1 MEKISYYKKYLILA
15 SCLVLFVVAGICYF
29 MLNNNDSVIT
39 EVLAETTSTTSA
51 VKEESTKLYFDIKG
65 SVKKPGVYEFT
76 QGDKIIDAI
85 NKAGGLTKNATTN
98 NLNLSKKL
106 TNEMVI
112 YVFSKNELTTTK
124 AYEQVSNASEC
135 KCETIELLFI
145 VLCLFQLGFLNQNLS
160 TVIYACIYD
169 KFNLHICVLLYSKFK
184 PVNLCGQLLMAHARV
199 EDLAFQQLHILAA
212 QCELLASLSHAAA
225 AGDCK
230 RNNPLGSH
238 IITY

>member
-15 SCLVLFVVAGICYF
+15 SCLVLFAVAGIGYF
-29 MLNNNDSVIT
+29 MLSNNDSVIT
-39 EVLAETTSTTSA
+39 EVLAETTNTTSA

-124 AYEQVSNASEC
+124 AYEPVSNASEC
-135 KCETIELLFI
+135 KCETIEI
-145 VLCLFQLGFLNQNLS
+145 NNCVDKKTTNES
-160 TVIYACIYD
+160 TNNETSKININTDNKEKLMTISGIGSSKADAIIEYRTKNGNFKTTEDIMNVSGISKTIYD
-169 KFNLHICVLLYSKFK
+169 KIK
-184 PVNLCGQLLMAHARV
+184 
-199 EDLAFQQLHILAA
+199 D
-212 QCELLASLSHAAA
+212 
-225 AGDCK
+225 
-230 RNNPLGSH
+230 
-238 IITY
+238 IITV

>member
-15 SCLVLFVVAGICYF
+15 SCLVLFAVAGIGYS

-65 SVKKPGVYEFT
+65 SVKKPGVYEFI

-124 AYEQVSNASEC
+124 AYEQISNASEC
-135 KCETIELLFI
+135 KCETIEI
-145 VLCLFQLGFLNQNLS
+145 NNCVDKNTTNES
-160 TVIYACIYD
+160 TNNETSKININTDNKEKLMTISGIGSSKADAIIEYRTKNGNFKTTEDIMNVSGISKTIYD
-169 KFNLHICVLLYSKFK
+169 KIK
-184 PVNLCGQLLMAHARV
+184 
-199 EDLAFQQLHILAA
+199 D
-212 QCELLASLSHAAA
+212 
-225 AGDCK
+225 
-230 RNNPLGSH
+230 
-238 IITY
+238 IITV

>member
-15 SCLVLFVVAGICYF
+15 SCLVLFIVAGIGYF

-39 EVLAETTSTTSA
+39 EVLAETTSPTSA

-65 SVKKPGVYEFT
+65 SVKKPGVYEFA

-124 AYEQVSNASEC
+124 ALEPVSNASEC
-135 KCETIELLFI
+135 KCETIEI
-145 VLCLFQLGFLNQNLS
+145 NNCVDKNTTNESNNDTVS
-160 TVIYACIYD
+160 TKININTDSKEKLMTISGIGSSKADAIIEYRTKNGNFKTTEDIMNVSGISKTIYD
-169 KFNLHICVLLYSKFK
+169 KIK
-184 PVNLCGQLLMAHARV
+184 
-199 EDLAFQQLHILAA
+199 D
-212 QCELLASLSHAAA
+212 
-225 AGDCK
+225 
-230 RNNPLGSH
+230 
-238 IITY
+238 IITV

>member
-15 SCLVLFVVAGICYF
+15 SSLVLFAVAGIGYF

-65 SVKKPGVYEFT
+65 SVKKPGVYEFN

-85 NKAGGLTKNATTN
+85 NKAGGLTKNASTN

-124 AYEQVSNASEC
+124 AFEPVSNASEC
-135 KCETIELLFI
+135 KCETIEI
-145 VLCLFQLGFLNQNLS
+145 NNCVDKNTTNES
-160 TVIYACIYD
+160 TNNETSKININTDNKERLMTISGIGSSKADAIIEYRTKNGNFKTTEDIMNVSGISKTIYD
-169 KFNLHICVLLYSKFK
+169 KIK
-184 PVNLCGQLLMAHARV
+184 
-199 EDLAFQQLHILAA
+199 D
-212 QCELLASLSHAAA
+212 
-225 AGDCK
+225 
-230 RNNPLGSH
+230 
-238 IITY
+238 IITV

>member
-15 SCLVLFVVAGICYF
+15 SCLVLFAVAGIGYF

-124 AYEQVSNASEC
+124 AYEQISNASEC
-135 KCETIELLFI
+135 KCETIEI
-145 VLCLFQLGFLNQNLS
+145 NNCVDKNTTNES
-160 TVIYACIYD
+160 NKDTVPAKININTDNKERLMTISGIGSSKADAIIEYRTKNGNFKTTEDIMNVSGISKTIYD
-169 KFNLHICVLLYSKFK
+169 KIK
-184 PVNLCGQLLMAHARV
+184 
-199 EDLAFQQLHILAA
+199 DT
-212 QCELLASLSHAAA
+212 
-225 AGDCK
+225 
-230 RNNPLGSH
+230 
-238 IITY
+238 ITVQ

>member
-15 SCLVLFVVAGICYF
+15 SCLVLFAVAGIGYF
-29 MLNNNDSVIT
+29 VLNNNDSVIT

-85 NKAGGLTKNATTN
+85 NKADGLTKNATTN

-124 AYEQVSNASEC
+124 AYEPVSNASEC
-135 KCETIELLFI
+135 KCETIEI
-145 VLCLFQLGFLNQNLS
+145 NNCVDKNTTNES
-160 TVIYACIYD
+160 NNDTVPAKININTDNKEKLMTISGIGSSKADAIIEYRTKNGNFKTTEDIMNVSGISKTIYD
-169 KFNLHICVLLYSKFK
+169 KIK
-184 PVNLCGQLLMAHARV
+184 
-199 EDLAFQQLHILAA
+199 D
-212 QCELLASLSHAAA
+212 
-225 AGDCK
+225 
-230 RNNPLGSH
+230 
-238 IITY
+238 IITV

>member
-1 MEKISYYKKYLILA
+1 MEKISYYNKYLILA
-15 SCLVLFVVAGICYF
+15 SCLVLFAVAGIGYF

-39 EVLAETTSTTSA
+39 DVLAETTSTTSA

-65 SVKKPGVYEFT
+65 SVKKPGVYDFT

-124 AYEQVSNASEC
+124 ALEPVSNASEC
-135 KCETIELLFI
+135 KCETIEI
-145 VLCLFQLGFLNQNLS
+145 NNCVDKNTTNES
-160 TVIYACIYD
+160 NKDTVPAKININTDNKERLMTISGIGSSKADAIIEYRTKNGNFKTTEDIMNVSGISKTIYD
-169 KFNLHICVLLYSKFK
+169 KIK
-184 PVNLCGQLLMAHARV
+184 
-199 EDLAFQQLHILAA
+199 D
-212 QCELLASLSHAAA
+212 
-225 AGDCK
+225 
-230 RNNPLGSH
+230 
-238 IITY
+238 IITV

>member
-15 SCLVLFVVAGICYF
+15 SCLVLFAVAGIGYF

-39 EVLAETTSTTSA
+39 DVLAETTSTTSA

-65 SVKKPGVYEFT
+65 SVKKPGVYDFT

-124 AYEQVSNASEC
+124 ALEPVSNASEC
-135 KCETIELLFI
+135 KCETIEINNCFDK
-145 VLCLFQLGFLNQNLS
+145 NTTNES
-160 TVIYACIYD
+160 NKDTVPAKININTDNKERLMTISGIGASKADAIIEFRTKNGNFKTTEDIMNVSGISKTIYD
-169 KFNLHICVLLYSKFK
+169 KIK
-184 PVNLCGQLLMAHARV
+184 
-199 EDLAFQQLHILAA
+199 D
-212 QCELLASLSHAAA
+212 
-225 AGDCK
+225 
-230 RNNPLGSH
+230 
-238 IITY
+238 IITV

>member
-15 SCLVLFVVAGICYF
+15 SCLVLFAVAGIGYF

-39 EVLAETTSTTSA
+39 EVLAETTSTTSV

-124 AYEQVSNASEC
+124 AFEPVSNASEC
-135 KCETIELLFI
+135 KCETIEI
-145 VLCLFQLGFLNQNLS
+145 NNCVDKKTTNESNND
-160 TVIYACIYD
+160 TVPAKININTDNKEKLMTISGIGSSKADAIIEYRTKNGNFKTTEDIMNVSGISKTIYD
-169 KFNLHICVLLYSKFK
+169 KIK
-184 PVNLCGQLLMAHARV
+184 
-199 EDLAFQQLHILAA
+199 DT
-212 QCELLASLSHAAA
+212 
-225 AGDCK
+225 
-230 RNNPLGSH
+230 
-238 IITY
+238 ITV

>member
-15 SCLVLFVVAGICYF
+15 SCLVLFIVAGIGYF

-65 SVKKPGVYEFT
+65 SVKKPGVYEFN

-85 NKAGGLTKNATTN
+85 NKAGGLTKNASTN

-124 AYEQVSNASEC
+124 AYEQISNASEC
-135 KCETIELLFI
+135 KCETIEI
-145 VLCLFQLGFLNQNLS
+145 NNCVDKNTTNES
-160 TVIYACIYD
+160 TNNETSKININTDNKERLMTISGIGSSKADAIIEYRTKNGNFKTTEDIMNVSGISKTIYD
-169 KFNLHICVLLYSKFK
+169 KIK
-184 PVNLCGQLLMAHARV
+184 
-199 EDLAFQQLHILAA
+199 D
-212 QCELLASLSHAAA
+212 
-225 AGDCK
+225 
-230 RNNPLGSH
+230 
-238 IITY
+238 IITV

>member
-15 SCLVLFVVAGICYF
+15 SCLVLFAVAGIGYF

-85 NKAGGLTKNATTN
+85 NKADGLTKNATTN

-124 AYEQVSNASEC
+124 AYEPVSNASEC
-135 KCETIELLFI
+135 KCETIEI
-145 VLCLFQLGFLNQNLS
+145 NNCVDKKTTNESNND
-160 TVIYACIYD
+160 TVPAKININTDNKEKLMTISGIGSSKADAIIEYRTKNGNFKTTEDIMNVSGISKTIYD
-169 KFNLHICVLLYSKFK
+169 KIK
-184 PVNLCGQLLMAHARV
+184 
-199 EDLAFQQLHILAA
+199 D
-212 QCELLASLSHAAA
+212 
-225 AGDCK
+225 
-230 RNNPLGSH
+230 
-238 IITY
+238 IITV

>member
-15 SCLVLFVVAGICYF
+15 SCLVLFAVAGIGYF

-85 NKAGGLTKNATTN
+85 NKAGGLTKNAITN

-124 AYEQVSNASEC
+124 AYEQISNASEC
-135 KCETIELLFI
+135 KCETIEI
-145 VLCLFQLGFLNQNLS
+145 NNCVDKNTTNES
-160 TVIYACIYD
+160 NKDTVPAKININTDNKERLMTISGIGSSKADAIIEYRTKNGNFKTTEDIMNVSGISKTIYD
-169 KFNLHICVLLYSKFK
+169 KIK
-184 PVNLCGQLLMAHARV
+184 
-199 EDLAFQQLHILAA
+199 D
-212 QCELLASLSHAAA
+212 
-225 AGDCK
+225 
-230 RNNPLGSH
+230 
-238 IITY
+238 IITV

>member
-15 SCLVLFVVAGICYF
+15 SCLVLFAVAGIGYF

-39 EVLAETTSTTSA
+39 EVLAETTSTTLA

-65 SVKKPGVYEFT
+65 SVKKPGVYEFI

-124 AYEQVSNASEC
+124 AYEQISNASEC
-135 KCETIELLFI
+135 KCETIEI
-145 VLCLFQLGFLNQNLS
+145 NNCVDKNTTNES
-160 TVIYACIYD
+160 NKDTVPAKININTDNKERLMTISGIGSSKADAIIEYRTKNGNFKTTEDIMNVSGISKTIYD
-169 KFNLHICVLLYSKFK
+169 KIK
-184 PVNLCGQLLMAHARV
+184 
-199 EDLAFQQLHILAA
+199 D
-212 QCELLASLSHAAA
+212 
-225 AGDCK
+225 
-230 RNNPLGSH
+230 
-238 IITY
+238 IITV

>member
-15 SCLVLFVVAGICYF
+15 SCLVLFAVAGIGYF

-39 EVLAETTSTTSA
+39 EVLAETTSTTSV

-124 AYEQVSNASEC
+124 AYEPVSNASEC
-135 KCETIELLFI
+135 KCETIEI
-145 VLCLFQLGFLNQNLS
+145 NNCVDKNTTNESNNDTVLAKININTDNKEKLMTISGIGSSKADAIIEYRTKNGNFKTTEDIMNVSGIS
-160 TVIYACIYD
+160 KTIYD
-169 KFNLHICVLLYSKFK
+169 KIK
-184 PVNLCGQLLMAHARV
+184 
-199 EDLAFQQLHILAA
+199 D
-212 QCELLASLSHAAA
+212 
-225 AGDCK
+225 
-230 RNNPLGSH
+230 
-238 IITY
+238 IITV